1 MIIGISPILVRL
13 SETGPVTTAFYR
25 LFLALPWLWILMHTN
40 NKITNPARMER
51 RDLVLAIVAALCF
64 STDIALW
71 HGSIMLTSVANATVL
86 ANLAPVFVS
95 VAAWW
100 LFHEYIGMR
109 FVVGLVLGIGG
120 VVMLTVNS
128 LEVSQD
134 HLLGDLLGVM
144 TAIFYA
150 AYLLITSRLRRRY
163 PTWQLMTLTALVAT
177 AYLFMI
183 AWLME
188 DQLLPQTLNGWIVLL
203 VLAVGSQVIGQGLI
217 TYALA
222 HLPISFSSLS
232 LLMQPLVAALLAWWL
247 FEEVLMALQLFGVAA
262 ILSAIVLAR
271 RRKATA
277 QPP

>member
-1 MIIGISPILVRL
+1 
-13 SETGPVTTAFYR
+13 
-25 LFLALPWLWILMHTN
+25 MHTN
-40 NKITNPARMER
+40 NEITNPARMER